1 MQNLNEM
8 NMKKFLL
15 IMAMVVG
22 IATASARDKYSHDIN
37 TLPTAAQTTLKN
49 NFKAS
54 VSHIKIDKELGR
66 VSEYDVVLTDG
77 SEISF
82 DRNGNWKDV
91 EVRKSGSVPSSFVP
105 TAIAN
110 YIKKTQKNVKVIGI
124 EKKKSGYE
132 VELSNGVDMKFNS
145 KGEFLRH
152 DD

>member
-1 MQNLNEM
+1 
-8 NMKKFLL
+8 
-15 IMAMVVG
+15 MAMLVG
-22 IATASARDKYSHDIN
+22 IVSVSAREKYSHDIN
-37 TLPTAAQTTLKN
+37 TLPAAAQTTVKN

-54 VSHIKIDKELGR
+54 VSHIKIEKELGR

-77 SEISF
+77 SEITF

-91 EVRKSGSVPSSFVP
+91 EVRKNGSVPASFVP
-105 TAIAN
+105 AEIAK
-110 YIKKTQKNVKVIGI
+110 YIKQTQKNVKVIGI

-145 KGEFLRH
+145 KGEFLRY